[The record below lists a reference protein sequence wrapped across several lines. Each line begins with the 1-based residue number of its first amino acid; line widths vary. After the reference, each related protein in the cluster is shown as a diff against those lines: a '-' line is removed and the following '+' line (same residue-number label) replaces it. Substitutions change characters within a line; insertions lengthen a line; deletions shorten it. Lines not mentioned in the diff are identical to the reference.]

1 MCFLSSLTFVEVV
14 GLSIV
19 LIFLVAVA
27 LFIVWVFFSDR
38 ARMKYSPKADAA
50 FQRFLEGLRSA
61 LVAENESILQVEGVW
76 LYGYPKIA
84 ILFTTD
90 DALSQAKGSGLIDR
104 IASNVGE
111 VVRDDP
117 SFGRNRESFDRQQ
130 AVWATADKQD
140 WHLNVRV
147 KKSAKF

>member
-1 MCFLSSLTFVEVV
+1 MCFLSSLTFVEVF

-19 LIFLVAVA
+19 LISLVVVA
-27 LFIVWVFFSDR
+27 LLKVRVFFFGR
-38 ARMKYSPKADAA
+38 TRMKYSPEADAA
-50 FQRFLEGLRSA
+50 FQRFVEEIRSA
-61 LVAENESILQVEGVW
+61 LVPQNESILQVEGVW
-76 LYGYPKIA
+76 LYGYPKIV

-104 IASNVGE
+104 IARNVGE

-140 WHLNVRV
+140 WHLNVRF
-147 KKSAKF
+147 KATAR

>member
-1 MCFLSSLTFVEVV
+1 MHLLLSLPFSVV
-14 GLSIV
+14 GISISL
-19 LIFLVAVA
+19 LIILVVVA
-27 LFIVWVFFSDR
+27 LFIVWVFFSGR
-38 ARMKYSPKADAA
+38 ARMNYSPEADAA
-50 FQRFLEGLRSA
+50 FQKFAEDIRA
-61 LVAENESILQVEGVW
+61 VLVAENESILQVDGVW
-76 LYGYPKIA
+76 WYGYPKVA
-84 ILFTTD
+84 ILFTAD

-140 WHLNVRV
+140 WHLNVRF
-147 KKSAKF
+147 KATAR

>member
-1 MCFLSSLTFVEVV
+1 LTFVEVF

-19 LIFLVAVA
+19 LISLVVVA
-27 LFIVWVFFSDR
+27 LLKVRVFFFGR
-38 ARMKYSPKADAA
+38 TRMNYSPEADSA
-50 FQRFLEGLRSA
+50 FQRFVEEIRSA
-61 LVAENESILQVEGVW
+61 LVAENESILQIEGVW
-76 LYGYPKIA
+76 LYGYPKIV

-140 WHLNVRV
+140 WHLNVRF
-147 KKSAKF
+147 KATAR